1 VPATLHTE
9 RIRAIDWLRGIAVL
23 FMVQCHAL
31 VLLQPELRV
40 SSLARA
46 LLRIDGLVAPAF
58 ILAAGFALALLQVRS
73 AAQGQR
79 QQRLG
84 RNLKRIAEVLAVAT
98 LVNWMWFPLL
108 REPRWL
114 ARMDI
119 LHCVGLCLLLV
130 LPATAG
136 LARRP
141 RVLRA
146 IALALALGLF
156 GLAPLGE
163 AVTGPWAYV
172 LNKSTGAVFPLLP
185 WLGYA
190 WLGVYTGAVAGEQ
203 GRAGLRRALLL
214 LVALG
219 AAGWLASD
227 ALRALYP
234 PHRFHVTNP
243 AEAALRW
250 TWVCLGLLALLA
262 VEARLPAQAPASR
275 TRRFLELFGTSS
287 LSAYFFHE
295 ALLYYRVF
303 GLSFEVFWR
312 DRSGWLQYG
321 ALTVLLIL
329 MTAGLCVGVDRVQ
342 RAWRGYRAPRR
353 AEARLGQ
360 AR

>member
-1 VPATLHTE
+1 MKAPLPAE

-23 FMVQCHAL
+23 FMIQCHAL
-31 VLLQPELRV
+31 VLLQPDLRV
-40 SSLARA
+40 SSAARA
-46 LLRIDGLVAPAF
+46 LLRVDGLVAPAF
-58 ILAAGFALALLQVRS
+58 LFSAGFALALLQVRS
-73 AAQGQR
+73 AAQGLR

-84 RNLKRIAEVLAVAT
+84 RNLRRITEVLAVAT

-108 REPRWL
+108 TQPRWL

-146 IALALALGLF
+146 VALALGLTVF
-156 GLAPLGE
+156 GLSPLGE
-163 AVTGPWAYV
+163 AATGPWAYL

-190 WLGVYTGAVAGEQ
+190 WLGAYAGAAAGEQ
-203 GRAGLRRALLL
+203 GRAGLVRVLLGL
-214 LVALG
+214 TALG
-219 AAGWLASD
+219 AVGWLASEP
-227 ALRALYP
+227 LRALYP

-250 TWVCLGLLALLA
+250 TWVCLALLGLLAL
-262 VEARLPAQAPASR
+262 EARLEPQAAPSR
-275 TRRFLELFGTSS
+275 ARRFVELFGTSS
-287 LSAYFFHE
+287 LSAYFLHE

-312 DRSGWLQYG
+312 DRSGWLQYSVLTL
-321 ALTVLLIL
+321 ALIV
-329 MTAGLCVGVDRVQ
+329 MTAGLCAALDRAQ
-342 RAWRGYRAPRR
+342 RAWRSVRAPQRR
-353 AEARLGQ
+353 VALPVP
-360 AR
+360 